1 MKKVETKASA
11 MDDARRIAPGVVVC
25 LVAAGVSYGASVVVP
40 NLSPLLVAII
50 LGVIVANTSGVS
62 KALLPGVGFSAKK
75 LLRLGIVLLGLKLV
89 LGDIWALGLPV
100 ITVVVAVVGV
110 GLLGT
115 ILIGRLLR
123 VPEQLTTLVAC
134 GFSICGAAAVAGAA
148 GVTDP
153 DEKDEEATVTAVA
166 LVVIFGT
173 LMIAIA
179 PLVTAAVGMD
189 PTQAGIWVGASVH
202 EVAQVV
208 AAGGIIG
215 GGVLTVAVL
224 VKLARVL
231 LLAPVMMVL
240 SLWVRRR
247 GTLGGGQQSKGKLP
261 PVVPLFVVGFLGMVI
276 IRSLVPL
283 QEGPLAV
290 AGVAQTALLA
300 AAMFALGT
308 GVRAKTLK
316 EVGLRPF
323 GLAVLS
329 TLLVASTAYIG
340 VFTLGLLG

>member
-1 MKKVETKASA
+1 MDKVGTKAGLV
-11 MDDARRIAPGVVVC
+11 DGVRGIAPGVALC
-25 LVAAGVSYGASVVVP
+25 LAAAGVSYGASVVIP

-62 KALLPGVGFSAKK
+62 KTLSPGVSFSAKK

-100 ITVVVAVVGV
+100 IMLVVAVVGV
-110 GLLGT
+110 GILGT

-123 VPEQLTTLVAC
+123 VPRQLTTLVAC

-153 DEKDEEATVTAVA
+153 DEKNEEATVTAVA

-173 LMIAIA
+173 LMIAVA

-189 PTQAGIWVGASVH
+189 PMQAGIWVGASVH

-215 GGVLTVAVL
+215 GGVLTVAVI

-231 LLAPVMMVL
+231 LLAPVMMAL

-247 GTLGGGQQSKGKLP
+247 ETAGGSDLDKRKLP
-261 PVVPLFVVGFLGMVI
+261 PIVPLFVVGFLGMVI
-276 IRSLVPL
+276 IRSFVPL
-283 QEGPLAV
+283 QEGQLAV
-290 AGVAQTALLA
+290 AGIAQTALLA

-308 GVRAKTLK
+308 GVRAKVLK

-323 GLAVLS
+323 ALATLS
-329 TLLVASTAYIG
+329 TLLVASIAYIG
-340 VFTLGLLG
+340 VVTLGLGS